1 VRAQAQREARPALI
15 LLATLTLVL
24 ASIAVA
30 GTALAQDA
38 CEDETAQVDGFQ
50 FTVDG
55 GATWYDDL
63 GDIPAGDLQGAA
75 ALRVDFTLDSEC
87 LPVEVTLASYEAA
100 GPTWETSVPQ
110 DEFDNHTDSFVAAGT
125 LEIGVPDCFYQVDF
139 VHGPHIAAET
149 INANHPSPT
158 YADLKIDWRNGGEG
172 PCEEELPAPA
182 APTPTSSPAGAVTP
196 SPAGAVAPSGASPS
210 PGERVAGGVGGPRA
224 GQLPDTAA
232 SPPSGSLG
240 WLAALIIHSVAC
252 LLWLRLAT
260 DPYRRR

>member
-1 VRAQAQREARPALI
+1 MRAQAQREARPVLI

-50 FTVDG
+50 FTVDA

-63 GDIPAGDLQGAA
+63 GDIPADDLQGAT
-75 ALRVDFTLDSEC
+75 ALRVDFTLDSDC
-87 LPVEVTLASYEAA
+87 LPVELTLASYEAA

-110 DEFDNHTDSFVAAGT
+110 DDFDNETDSFVAAGT
-125 LEIGVPDCFYQVDF
+125 LEIGVPDCFYQIDF
-139 VHGPHIAAET
+139 AYGPHIPAET

-172 PCEEELPAPA
+172 PCEDDLPAQA
-182 APTPTSSPAGAVTP
+182 APTPTP

-210 PGERVAGGVGGPRA
+210 PRESVAGGVGGPRA
-224 GQLPDTAA
+224 GQLPDTATSAPSA
-232 SPPSGSLG
+232 SLA
-240 WLAALIIHSVAC
+240 WLAALIIHSLAC